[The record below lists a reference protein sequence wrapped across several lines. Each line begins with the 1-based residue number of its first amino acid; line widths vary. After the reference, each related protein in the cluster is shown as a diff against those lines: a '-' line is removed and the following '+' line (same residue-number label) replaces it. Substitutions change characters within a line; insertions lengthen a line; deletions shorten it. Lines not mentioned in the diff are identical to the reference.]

1 MKTMALSYID
11 GEFLHQH
18 AFISPP
24 PPTVTHIL
32 SAKGP
37 SSDFFPSKKS
47 PAEQMEHPFI
57 FLAVTFLFCSSF
69 SVAGLGRRKNVFA
82 LSFHEMDHS
91 SGFVKLT
98 LEEASQ

>member
-1 MKTMALSYID
+1 MRTMALSYID

-18 AFISPP
+18 AFIP

-37 SSDFFPSKKS
+37 SPDFFPSKKS

-69 SVAGLGRRKNVFA
+69 AVAGLRRRKNVLFA
-82 LSFHEMDHS
+82 LSYHEMDHS